1 MSRTNK
7 GFFSLCISLLTLV
20 IIFNGCEDPG
30 SVGSEFV
37 ERPSLTFDTLSISQT
52 EALSYNAY
60 SGRLSF
66 IPVGKYSDQLFGE
79 VDVLSLVQPSINP
92 SVDDSIEVDENF
104 QLKMRIQLD
113 SLPHYGDTLSQSN
126 FNLYEITS
134 NWRGRSIRID
144 DEIQYSN
151 QVGSFTVGDEKNIIV
166 DLSQDWVDRYKNFY
180 FNESASS
187 DSLYANQMK
196 GLALV
201 ADQNN
206 SRISIARTG
215 SFNFIIVNGV
225 QSDTTDTVTVPLMDW
240 GFTMERT
247 GAVNSPNTFPL
258 HSTLEGLMKITMP
271 NDVLKEESQSEN
283 IIRADLVFYEAE
295 DEMSQSLPANHNRP
309 PVDFL
314 NLYIEP
320 DVEPV
325 YEYQFG
331 ATIGGSDS
339 DVGDGVFKI
348 NVTNYVNSVLFGDQ
362 SEDKLVIGTRNTAAQ
377 LRSTLIYDFTA
388 PENLRP
394 KLIITSLADQQ

>member
-37 ERPSLTFDTLSISQT
+37 ERPGLTFDTLSISQT

-66 IPVGKYSDQLFGE
+66 IPFGKYNDQLFGE

-126 FNLYEITS
+126 FNLYEIS
-134 NWRGRSIRID
+134 SDWRGRSIRID

-215 SFNFIIVNGV
+215 SFNFILVNGV

-247 GAVNSPNTFPL
+247 GAINSPNTFPL
-258 HSTLEGLMKITMP
+258 HSTLEGMMKITMP
-271 NDVLKEESQSEN
+271 NDVLIEESQSEN

-295 DEMSQSLPANHNRP
+295 DEMSQSIPANHNRP

-331 ATIGGSDS
+331 ATIGASDS

-362 SEDKLVIGTRNTAAQ
+362 SEDELVIGTRNTAAQ

>member
-37 ERPSLTFDTLSISQT
+37 ERPNLTFDTLSISQT

-60 SGRLSF
+60 SGRLSY
-66 IPVGKYSDQLFGE
+66 IPFGKYSDQLFG
-79 VDVLSLVQPSINP
+79 DVVVHTLVQPSINP
-92 SVDDSIEVDENF
+92 TVNDSIDVAEDF
-104 QLKMRIQLD
+104 QLKLRIQLD
-113 SLPHYGDTLSQSN
+113 SLPYYGDTLSQSN
-126 FNLYEITS
+126 FNIYEIS
-134 NWRGRSIRID
+134 SDWRGRSLRID
-144 DEIQYSN
+144 DDVQYSN
-151 QVGSFTVGDEKNIIV
+151 QVGSFTVSDEKNIIA

-180 FNESASS
+180 FNESAGS
-187 DSLYANQMK
+187 DSLYINQMK

-201 ADQNN
+201 PDQNN
-206 SRISIARTG
+206 SRISFARTS
-215 SFNFIIVNGV
+215 SFNLMILNGV
-225 QSDTTDTVTVPLMDW
+225 QSDTTDTISVSLRDW
-240 GFTMERT
+240 GFTLDRT
-247 GAVNSPNTFPL
+247 GARNSPTTFPL
-258 HSTLEGLMKITMP
+258 HSTLGGMMKITMP

-295 DEMSQSLPANHNRP
+295 EEMNQSLPANHNRP
-309 PVDFL
+309 PVNFL
-314 NLYIEP
+314 NLYVEP
-320 DVEPV
+320 DIEPV

-331 ATIGGSDS
+331 TTISGSDS
-339 DVGDGVFKI
+339 DTGDGVFKFNI
-348 NVTNYVNSVLFGDQ
+348 TNYVNNVLFGEQ
-362 SEDKLVIGTRNTAAQ
+362 SENVLVIGTRNGPSE